1 MSRRLKK
8 IKGGLNPRYVK
19 QISNPSNSNN
29 LKTIQELQQLNIID
43 YNNFFLDEE
52 GNIINDPILQEPII
66 YEKAILINK
75 NLLNIDELYKWIFKE
90 NIQNYKK
97 IDYYRNTIKITDT
110 IKIFNLFHKINP
122 NFDEFKLQFEFQ
134 YNDIIIISRKID
146 EFINIIN
153 NLLQYDLNDKI
164 VKTILDFIYD
174 IRTELLY
181 LFKLILHI
189 SDINKFR
196 VIASILFSNNLI
208 NFFNCI
214 KIFLLNIYNIGNNNF
229 NIELKYILFNLIIDL
244 FQKNNDISSYNFE
257 IIMAYSLKTNDF
269 TEEYKEFFKKNI
281 NEVINISNKTNNYKI
296 NEICS
301 LLNDL
306 IRILN
311 STTNIKPIHK
321 KLLLKTYEEFLKSLK
336 NSLEAQENHLK
347 IYKFCNSRF
356 MNFVNHQRKDNQVLV
371 TKAELLSQNIE
382 RLHMKSTQN
391 LEKAKKTFEKYQNYK
406 SPKFFQRVKRTFRN
420 FSKRIGL
427 PVEPSPKSP
436 SSPEISPSI
445 QVSPPS
451 V

>member
-1 MSRRLKK
+1 MSRRLKI

-29 LKTIQELQQLNIID
+29 LKTIQELRQLDIID

-66 YEKAILINK
+66 YEKAILINN

-122 NFDEFKLQFEFQ
+122 NFEEFKLQFEFH

-153 NLLQYDLNDKI
+153 NLLQYDLNDEI
-164 VKTILDFIYD
+164 VKTILDFIYN

-214 KIFLLNIYNIGNNNF
+214 KIFLLNIYNIGNNNSD
-229 NIELKYILFNLIIDL
+229 IQLKYFLFNLIIDL

-257 IIMAYSLKTNDF
+257 IIMAF
-269 TEEYKEFFKKNI
+269 HR
-281 NEVINISNKTNNYKI
+281 
-296 NEICS
+296 
-301 LLNDL
+301 
-306 IRILN
+306 RI
-311 STTNIKPIHK
+311 
-321 KLLLKTYEEFLKSLK
+321 
-336 NSLEAQENHLK
+336 
-347 IYKFCNSRF
+347 
-356 MNFVNHQRKDNQVLV
+356 
-371 TKAELLSQNIE
+371 
-382 RLHMKSTQN
+382 
-391 LEKAKKTFEKYQNYK
+391 
-406 SPKFFQRVKRTFRN
+406 
-420 FSKRIGL
+420 
-427 PVEPSPKSP
+427 
-436 SSPEISPSI
+436 
-445 QVSPPS
+445 
-451 V
+451 